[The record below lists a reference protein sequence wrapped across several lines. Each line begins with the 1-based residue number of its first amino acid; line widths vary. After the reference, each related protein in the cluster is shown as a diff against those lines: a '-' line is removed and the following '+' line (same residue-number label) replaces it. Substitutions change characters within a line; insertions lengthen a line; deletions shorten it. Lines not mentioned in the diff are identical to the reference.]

1 MTCGGLLGI
10 WYWLWFSCGLV
21 RGGGSL
27 ISIFKEFSFGI
38 GGASIL
44 VGGLGA
50 GLSFHGV
57 YTVS

>member
-1 MTCGGLLGI
+1 M
-10 WYWLWFSCGLV
+10 

-50 GLSFHGV
+50 GLSFHGG